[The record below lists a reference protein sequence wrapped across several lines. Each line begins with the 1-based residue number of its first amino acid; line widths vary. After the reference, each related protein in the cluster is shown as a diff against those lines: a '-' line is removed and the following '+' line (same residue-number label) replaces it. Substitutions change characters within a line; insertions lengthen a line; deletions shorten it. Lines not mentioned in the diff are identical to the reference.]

1 MEENILQNKKE
12 EEKNPLKIWVIIL
25 AILALIFLGTTIYF
39 AFFGTTST
47 NVEYRKS
54 VDERELLQLELNDL
68 LVEHEKIKVE
78 SGELA
83 VLLSEKD
90 SVIMANAEEIK
101 KLINSQADYNKIKK
115 QLGRLQNIA
124 KEYVEE
130 MDKLYEE
137 NKALKEE
144 NTQVK
149 ETLQQERRRIVTI
162 ERDKDDLSKK
172 ITTASVL
179 KIYGISSYAVSM
191 KRSGGEVITDK
202 ASKTQKLKTTFTV
215 GENSLLEPGPI
226 NLYCRIAI
234 PGSGKVLSPSV
245 NDMYSFS
252 YNGEKMQYT
261 SKTTINY
268 TNKTQ
273 PVTMYWDIREGDK
286 AIKGKYLVE
295 IFTEDKLL
303 GETFFVLE

>member
-1 MEENILQNKKE
+1 MEEITLKNNQ
-12 EEKNPLKIWVIIL
+12 EEKNPLKKWVIIL
-25 AILALIFLGTTIYF
+25 GILMLLFMGTTIYF
-39 AFFGTTST
+39 AFFGTTSS
-47 NVEYRKS
+47 NVEYKKS
-54 VDERELLQLELNDL
+54 HDARELLQLELNEL
-68 LVEHEKIKVE
+68 LTEHENIKSE
-78 SGELA
+78 YGELTER
-83 VLLSEKD
+83 LTEKD
-90 SVIMANAEEIK
+90 SIIMANADEIK

-115 QLGRLQNIA
+115 QLARLQNIA

-149 ETLQQERRRIVTI
+149 ESLQQERVKVATI
-162 ERDKDDLSKK
+162 QRDKDDLSEK
-172 ITTASVL
+172 ISTASVL
-179 KIYGISSYAVSM
+179 KVYGISSYAVAVKSR
-191 KRSGGEVITDK
+191 KSEEVITDK
-202 ASKTQKLKTTFTV
+202 ASKSKKLKITFTV

-226 NLYCRIAI
+226 NLYARIAI
-234 PGSGKVLSPSV
+234 PGTGKVLSPST
-245 NDMYSFS
+245 NDLYTFN

-268 TNKTQ
+268 TNKAES
-273 PVTMYWDIREGDK
+273 VTLYWDIREGDK

-295 IFTEDKLL
+295 IFSENMLL